1 MKPLLI
7 ILMIIVTSF
16 GAFAQE
22 EETRTVDEAQIEKE
36 TRAIRNFSKL
46 KVSKGINVTLIKG
59 DEPSAEINIVNAPL
73 SDVIIENDQNE
84 LTIKMRT
91 RIYQDVSVQ
100 VYLTYQDIREI
111 TLGSGSSV
119 DNQEVLEGKVLILNA
134 GLNSVIDLKLDV
146 TSVEAD
152 VSAARITLEGY
163 AKTLEAKATTGGKL
177 QGQNFEVDKAY
188 VTANTGGIVTV
199 KATKLLDA
207 KAGTGGT
214 IEYLGEP
221 EKMNTKET
229 FGGKVV
235 KI

>member
-1 MKPLLI
+1 MFFAA
-7 ILMIIVTSF
+7 SF
-16 GAFAQE
+16 GVLAQE
-22 EETRTVDEAQIEKE
+22 DNTRTVDEAQITKE
-36 TRAIRNFSKL
+36 TRAINDFSKL
-46 KVSKGINVTLIKG
+46 RISKGINVTLVKG
-59 DEPSAEINIVNAPL
+59 EDPSAEINIVNAPP

-84 LTIKMRT
+84 LVIKMKT

-100 VYLTYQDIREI
+100 VYVTYRDIREI
-111 TLGSGSSV
+111 SLGSGSSV
-119 DNQEVLEGKVLILNA
+119 DNQEVLAGKVLILNA
-134 GLNSVIDLKLDV
+134 GLDSVIDLKVDV

-163 AKTLEAKATTGGKL
+163 AESLEARATTGGKL
-177 QGQNFEVDKAY
+177 QGQNLDVKEAY

-221 EKMNTKET
+221 EKINTKET

>member
-1 MKPLLI
+1 MKQILI
-7 ILMIIVTSF
+7 FMMALATSLS
-16 GAFAQE
+16 AFAQDE
-22 EETRTVDEAQIEKE
+22 QKIHVDEAQVVKE
-36 TRAIRNFSKL
+36 THTIKDFTKL
-46 KVSKGINVTLIKG
+46 KVNKGINVTLIKG
-59 DEPSAEINIVNAPL
+59 DEPSAEINIVNTSL

-84 LTIKMRT
+84 LTIKMKT

-100 VYLTYQDIREI
+100 VYLTYRDIREI
-111 TLGSGSSV
+111 SLGSGSSI
-119 DNQEVLEGKVLILNA
+119 DNQEALEGKVLILNA
-134 GLNSVIDLKLDV
+134 GLDSVIDLKLDV

-163 AKTLEAKATTGGKL
+163 ARTLEGKATAGGKL
-177 QGQNFEVDKAY
+177 QGQNLEVEKAY
-188 VTANTGGIVTV
+188 VTANTGGIATV
-199 KATKLLDA
+199 NASELLDA

-221 EKMNTKET
+221 KKLSTKET

>member
-1 MKPLLI
+1 MKQTLI
-7 ILMIIVTSF
+7 FLIVMATSLST
-16 GAFAQE
+16 FAQDE
-22 EETRTVDEAQIEKE
+22 KKIHVDEEQVEKE
-36 TRAIRNFSKL
+36 TRSIKDFSKL
-46 KVSKGINVTLIKG
+46 KISKGINVTLIKG
-59 DEPSAEINIVNAPL
+59 DELSADINIVNAPL

-84 LTIKMRT
+84 LTIKMKT

-100 VYLTYQDIREI
+100 VYLTYRDIREI
-111 TLGSGSSV
+111 SLGSGSSV

-134 GLNSVIDLKLDV
+134 GLDSVIDLKLDV

-163 AKTLEAKATTGGKL
+163 AQNLEAKATAGGKF
-177 QGQNFEVDKAY
+177 QGQNLEVEKAY
-188 VTANTGGIVTV
+188 VSANTGGIATV
-199 KATKLLDA
+199 KVSELLDA

-221 EKMNTKET
+221 KKLSTKET
-229 FGGKVV
+229 FGGEVV

>member
-1 MKPLLI
+1 MFFAA
-7 ILMIIVTSF
+7 SF
-16 GAFAQE
+16 GVLAQE
-22 EETRTVDEAQIEKE
+22 DNTRTVDEAQITKE
-36 TRAIRNFSKL
+36 TRAINDFSKL
-46 KVSKGINVTLIKG
+46 RISKGINVTLVKG
-59 DEPSAEINIVNAPL
+59 EDPSAEINIVNAPP

-84 LTIKMRT
+84 LVIKMKT

-100 VYLTYQDIREI
+100 VYVTYREIREI
-111 TLGSGSSV
+111 SLGSGSSV
-119 DNQEVLEGKVLILNA
+119 DNQEVLAGKVLILNA
-134 GLNSVIDLKLDV
+134 GLDSVIDLKVDV

-163 AKTLEAKATTGGKL
+163 AESLEARATTGGKL
-177 QGQNFEVDKAY
+177 QGQNLDVKEAY

-214 IEYLGEP
+214 IEYLEEP
-221 EKMNTKET
+221 EKINTKET

>member
-1 MKPLLI
+1 MFFAA
-7 ILMIIVTSF
+7 SF
-16 GAFAQE
+16 GVLAQE
-22 EETRTVDEAQIEKE
+22 DNTRTVDEAQITKE
-36 TRAIRNFSKL
+36 TRAINDFSKL
-46 KVSKGINVTLIKG
+46 RISKGINVTLVKG
-59 DEPSAEINIVNAPL
+59 EDPSAEINIVNAPP

-84 LTIKMRT
+84 LVIKMKT

-100 VYLTYQDIREI
+100 VYVTYREIREI
-111 TLGSGSSV
+111 SLGSGSSV
-119 DNQEVLEGKVLILNA
+119 DNQEVLAGKVLILNA
-134 GLNSVIDLKLDV
+134 GLDSVIDLKVDV

-163 AKTLEAKATTGGKL
+163 AESLEARATTGGKL
-177 QGQNFEVDKAY
+177 QGQNLDVKEAY

-221 EKMNTKET
+221 EKINTKET

>member
-1 MKPLLI
+1 MKKILI
-7 ILMIIVTSF
+7 FMMVMATSLS
-16 GAFAQE
+16 AFAQDE
-22 EETRTVDEAQIEKE
+22 KKINIDEAQVEKE
-36 TRAIRNFSKL
+36 TRSIKDFTKL
-46 KVSKGINVTLIKG
+46 KISKGINVTLIKG
-59 DEPSAEINIVNAPL
+59 DELSADINIVNAPP

-84 LTIKMRT
+84 LTIKMKT

-100 VYLTYQDIREI
+100 VYITYRDIREI
-111 TLGSGSSV
+111 SLGSGSSI

-134 GLNSVIDLKLDV
+134 GLDSVIDLKLDV

-152 VSAARITLEGY
+152 VSAARITLVGY
-163 AKTLEAKATTGGKL
+163 AKTLEAKATAGGKL
-177 QGQNFEVDKAY
+177 QGQNLEVEKAY
-188 VTANTGGIVTV
+188 VTANTGGIATV
-199 KATKLLDA
+199 KASELLDA

-221 EKMNTKET
+221 KKMSTKET

>member
-1 MKPLLI
+1 MFFAA
-7 ILMIIVTSF
+7 SF
-16 GAFAQE
+16 GVLAQE
-22 EETRTVDEAQIEKE
+22 DNTRTVDEAQITKE
-36 TRAIRNFSKL
+36 TRAINDFSKL
-46 KVSKGINVTLIKG
+46 RISKGINVTLVKG
-59 DEPSAEINIVNAPL
+59 EDPSAEINIVNAPP

-84 LTIKMRT
+84 LVIKMKT

-100 VYLTYQDIREI
+100 VYVTYRDIREI
-111 TLGSGSSV
+111 SLGSGSSV
-119 DNQEVLEGKVLILNA
+119 DNQEVLAGKVLILNA
-134 GLNSVIDLKLDV
+134 GLDSVIDLKVDV

-163 AKTLEAKATTGGKL
+163 AESLEARATTGGKL
-177 QGQNFEVDKAY
+177 QGQNLDVKEAY